1 MLAGYQ
7 SYTCAMAFD
16 PSKGLALITGAGR
29 RLGAD
34 IARELAQQ
42 GWAVALHCHR
52 SRHEADEVA
61 ASINRDGGLAGVY
74 PANLDDLAKQSDGLP
89 STTARDWLASIESD
103 LHQPIRLLVNNASRF
118 EVDSP
123 TDASGVGL
131 LAHYQTNLV
140 APMLLTQALFAMRG
154 GDKAKDLQPT
164 SRPSACVVN
173 LLDQKLENLNP
184 DFFSYTLSKAAL
196 LTATTLMAK
205 SFAPV
210 LRIVGVSPGITL
222 PSADQTVAEFERAHR
237 MTPLGA
243 SSTPQDI
250 AQAIAWLASAKAIT
264 GVNLLVDG
272 GQHLIPSDRD
282 VMFQIR

>member
-1 MLAGYQ
+1 MLGGYQ

-16 PSKGLALITGAGR
+16 PSKGLALITGSGR

-34 IARELAQQ
+34 IAQELARQ
-42 GWAVALHCHR
+42 GWAVVLHCHR
-52 SRHEADEVA
+52 SRHEADALA
-61 ASINRDGGLAGVY
+61 ASINRIGGKAHVY
-74 PANLDDLAKQSDGLP
+74 AADLDNLGQPPDGLP
-89 STTARDWLASIESD
+89 SPKAQDWLTSIETD
-103 LHQPIRLLVNNASRF
+103 LQQPIRLLVNNASRF
-118 EVDSP
+118 QVDTP
-123 TDASGVGL
+123 ADATGAGL

-140 APMLLTQALFAMRG
+140 APMLLTQALFELRAGEQGPAQQG
-154 GDKAKDLQPT
+154 GG
-164 SRPSACVVN
+164 RPAACVVN

-210 LRIVGVSPGITL
+210 LRVVGVSPGITL
-222 PSADQTVAEFERAHR
+222 PSADQTMAEFEQAHQ

-250 AQAIAWLASAKAIT
+250 AQAIAWLADARAIT

>member
-1 MLAGYQ
+1 MLGGYQ

-34 IARELAQQ
+34 IAQELARQ

-52 SRHEADEVA
+52 SRHQADALA
-61 ASINRDGGLAGVY
+61 ASINRIGGLARVY
-74 PANLDDLAKQSDGLP
+74 TADLDDLGQQPDGLP
-89 STTARDWLASIESD
+89 SAKPHDWLAGIETD
-103 LHQPIRLLVNNASRF
+103 LQQPIRLLVNNASRF
-118 EVDSP
+118 QMDTP
-123 TDASGVGL
+123 ADASGTGL

-140 APMLLTQALFAMRG
+140 APMLLTQALFELRAG
-154 GDKAKDLQPT
+154 EQGPAQQDG
-164 SRPSACVVN
+164 SRPAACVVN

-210 LRIVGVSPGITL
+210 LRVVGVSPGITL
-222 PSADQTVAEFERAHR
+222 PSADQTMAEFEQAHQ

-250 AQAIAWLASAKAIT
+250 AQAIAWLAGARAIT

>member
-1 MLAGYQ
+1 MLGGYQ
-7 SYTCAMAFD
+7 SYTCGMAND

-29 RLGAD
+29 RLGAE
-34 IARELAQQ
+34 IARQLAMQ

-52 SRHEADEVA
+52 SRQEADAVA
-61 ASINRDGGLAGVY
+61 ASINEGGGLAGVY
-74 PANLDDLAKQSDGLP
+74 TANLDDLANQPDGL
-89 STTARDWLASIESD
+89 SSANARNWLAGMESD
-103 LHQPIRLLVNNASRF
+103 LQRPIQLLVNNASRF
-118 EVDSP
+118 EVDNP
-123 TDASGVGL
+123 ADANGVGL
-131 LAHYQTNLV
+131 VAHYKTNLV
-140 APMLLTQALFAMRG
+140 APMLLTQALFALRS
-154 GDKAKDLQPT
+154 GDQANE
-164 SRPSACVVN
+164 PSACVVN

-210 LRIVGVSPGITL
+210 LRVVGVSPGITL
-222 PSADQTVAEFERAHR
+222 PSADQTRAEFERTHR

>member
-1 MLAGYQ
+1 
-7 SYTCAMAFD
+7 MAFD

-34 IARELAQQ
+34 IAQELARQ

-52 SRHEADEVA
+52 SRHQADALA
-61 ASINRDGGLAGVY
+61 ASINRIGGLARVY
-74 PANLDDLAKQSDGLP
+74 TADLDDLGQQPDGLP
-89 STTARDWLASIESD
+89 SAKPHDWLAGIETD
-103 LHQPIRLLVNNASRF
+103 LQQPIRLLVNNASRF
-118 EVDSP
+118 QVDTP
-123 TDASGVGL
+123 ADASGTGL

-140 APMLLTQALFAMRG
+140 APMLLTQALFELRAG
-154 GDKAKDLQPT
+154 EQGPAQQDG
-164 SRPSACVVN
+164 SRPAACVVN

-210 LRIVGVSPGITL
+210 LRVVGVSPGITL
-222 PSADQTVAEFERAHR
+222 PSADQTMAEFQQAHQ

-250 AQAIAWLASAKAIT
+250 AQAIAWLAGARAIT

>member
-1 MLAGYQ
+1 MLGGYQ
-7 SYTCAMAFD
+7 SYTCGMAND

-34 IARELAQQ
+34 IARQLAMQ

-52 SRHEADEVA
+52 SRHEADAVA
-61 ASINRDGGLAGVY
+61 ASINEGGGLAGVY
-74 PANLDDLAKQSDGLP
+74 TANLDDLANQPDDLP
-89 STTARDWLASIESD
+89 SALARDWLASIESD
-103 LHQPIRLLVNNASRF
+103 LQRPIQLLVNNASRF
-118 EVDSP
+118 EVDTP
-123 TDASGVGL
+123 ADASGARL

-140 APMLLTQALFAMRG
+140 APMLLTQALFALRG
-154 GDKAKDLQPT
+154 GEQAKERRLA
-164 SRPSACVVN
+164 SEPSACVVN

-210 LRIVGVSPGITL
+210 LRVVGVSPGITL
-222 PSADQTVAEFERAHR
+222 PSADQTTAEFERAHR

>member
-1 MLAGYQ
+1 
-7 SYTCAMAFD
+7 MAFD

-34 IARELAQQ
+34 IAQELARQ

-52 SRHEADEVA
+52 SRHQADALA
-61 ASINRDGGLAGVY
+61 ASINRIGGLARVY
-74 PANLDDLAKQSDGLP
+74 TADLDDLGQQPGGLP
-89 STTARDWLASIESD
+89 SVKPHDWLTGIETD
-103 LHQPIRLLVNNASRF
+103 LQQPIRLLVNNASRF
-118 EVDSP
+118 QMDTP
-123 TDASGVGL
+123 ADASGTGL

-140 APMLLTQALFAMRG
+140 APMLLTQALFELRAG
-154 GDKAKDLQPT
+154 EQGPAQQDG
-164 SRPSACVVN
+164 SRPAACVVN

-205 SFAPV
+205 SFGPV
-210 LRIVGVSPGITL
+210 LRVVGVSPGITL
-222 PSADQTVAEFERAHR
+222 PSADQTMAEFEQAHQ

-250 AQAIAWLASAKAIT
+250 AQAIAWLAGARAIT

>member
-1 MLAGYQ
+1 
-7 SYTCAMAFD
+7 MAFD

-34 IARELAQQ
+34 IAQELAQQ

-52 SRHEADEVA
+52 SRHEADAVA
-61 ASINRDGGLAGVY
+61 ASINHDGGLAGVY

-89 STTARDWLASIESD
+89 STTTRDWLASIESD

-118 EVDSP
+118 EVDTP
-123 TDASGVGL
+123 VDANGVGL
-131 LAHYQTNLV
+131 VAHYKTNLV
-140 APMLLTQALFAMRG
+140 APMLLTQALFALRSS
-154 GDKAKDLQPT
+154 DQANE
-164 SRPSACVVN
+164 PSACVVN

-210 LRIVGVSPGITL
+210 LRVVGVSPGITL
-222 PSADQTVAEFERAHR
+222 PSADQTTAEFEQAHR

-243 SSTPQDI
+243 SSTPKDI

>member
-1 MLAGYQ
+1 MLGGYQ

-34 IARELAQQ
+34 IAQELARQ

-52 SRHEADEVA
+52 SRHQADALA
-61 ASINRDGGLAGVY
+61 ASINRIGGLARVY
-74 PANLDDLAKQSDGLP
+74 TADLDDLGQQPDGLTSAKP
-89 STTARDWLASIESD
+89 HDWLAGIETD
-103 LHQPIRLLVNNASRF
+103 LQQPIRLLVNNASRF
-118 EVDSP
+118 HVDTP
-123 TDASGVGL
+123 ADASGTGL

-140 APMLLTQALFAMRG
+140 APMLLTQALFELRRG
-154 GDKAKDLQPT
+154 ERDQVQQDGC
-164 SRPSACVVN
+164 RPAACVVN

-196 LTATTLMAK
+196 LTATILMAK

-210 LRIVGVSPGITL
+210 LRVVGVSPGITL
-222 PSADQTVAEFERAHR
+222 PSADQTMAEFQQAHQ

-250 AQAIAWLASAKAIT
+250 AQAIAWLAGARAIT

>member
-1 MLAGYQ
+1 
-7 SYTCAMAFD
+7 MAFD

-34 IARELAQQ
+34 IAQELARQ

-52 SRHEADEVA
+52 SRHQADALA
-61 ASINRDGGLAGVY
+61 ASINRIGGLARVY
-74 PANLDDLAKQSDGLP
+74 TADLDDLGQQPDGLP
-89 STTARDWLASIESD
+89 SAKPHDWLTGIETD
-103 LHQPIRLLVNNASRF
+103 LQQPIRLLVNNASRF
-118 EVDSP
+118 QMDTP
-123 TDASGVGL
+123 ADASGTGL

-140 APMLLTQALFAMRG
+140 APMLLTQALFELRAG
-154 GDKAKDLQPT
+154 EQGPAQQDG
-164 SRPSACVVN
+164 SRPAACVVN

-210 LRIVGVSPGITL
+210 LRVVGVSPGITL
-222 PSADQTVAEFERAHR
+222 PSADQTMAEFEQAHQ

-250 AQAIAWLASAKAIT
+250 AQAIAWLAGARAIT

>member
-1 MLAGYQ
+1 V
-7 SYTCAMAFD
+7 YT
-16 PSKGLALITGAGR
+16 T
-29 RLGAD
+29 
-34 IARELAQQ
+34 
-42 GWAVALHCHR
+42 
-52 SRHEADEVA
+52 
-61 ASINRDGGLAGVY
+61 
-74 PANLDDLAKQSDGLP
+74 NLDNLANQPDGLP
-89 STTARDWLASIESD
+89 SSNARDWLAGIESD
-103 LHQPIRLLVNNASRF
+103 LQRPIRLLVNNASRF
-118 EVDSP
+118 EVDTP
-123 TDASGVGL
+123 LDASGVGL
-131 LAHYQTNLV
+131 LTHYQTNLV
-140 APMLLTQALFAMRG
+140 APVLLTQALFALRSG
-154 GDKAKDLQPT
+154 ERA
-164 SRPSACVVN
+164 SEPSACVVN

-196 LTATTLMAK
+196 LTATSLMAK

-210 LRIVGVSPGITL
+210 LRVVGVSPGITL
-222 PSADQTVAEFERAHR
+222 PSADQTTAEFERAHR

>member
-1 MLAGYQ
+1 MLGGYQ

-34 IARELAQQ
+34 IAQELARQ

-52 SRHEADEVA
+52 SRHQADALA
-61 ASINRDGGLAGVY
+61 ASINRIGGLARVY
-74 PANLDDLAKQSDGLP
+74 TADLDDLGQQPDGLP
-89 STTARDWLASIESD
+89 SAKPHDWLTGIETD
-103 LHQPIRLLVNNASRF
+103 LQQPIRLLVNNASRF
-118 EVDSP
+118 QMDTP
-123 TDASGVGL
+123 ADASGTGL

-140 APMLLTQALFAMRG
+140 APMLLTQALFELRAG
-154 GDKAKDLQPT
+154 EQGPAQQDG
-164 SRPSACVVN
+164 SRPAACVVN

-210 LRIVGVSPGITL
+210 LRVVGVSPGITL
-222 PSADQTVAEFERAHR
+222 PSADQTMAEFEQAHQ

-250 AQAIAWLASAKAIT
+250 AQAIAWLAGARAIT